1 MKLYVGTYAKYAAG
15 SLKGAWL
22 DLADYETPEAFEAAC
37 RRLHRDERDP
47 ELMFQDVEASEDWE
61 QGLYSESA
69 IPREWWALK
78 REHDAAAAEAARKPR
93 KRDADAEEQ
102 ARLCEKFLAATGWKG
117 RMADLFRKGYRFVEL
132 ADGAVYHIQKPKIET
147 RFCCGEDDRG
157 QGDDE
162 YGSLAFAERVNAEK
176 RTHDGFVAANMKP
189 VDDEI
194 AFWTAS
200 RENFRNWRDKGAF
213 LRPAYYGQE
222 NGGALDR
229 DYPATEEWRYRP
241 EAVKLPEHA
250 RFVTEDDAA
259 RIAAGWRKV
268 REQFAKRLE
277 TWWKRFGADHIQT
290 WTYWS
295 EA

>member
-22 DLADYETPEAFEAAC
+22 DLAKFENAEAFEAAC
-37 RRLHRDERDP
+37 RRLHKDEMDP
-47 ELMFQDVEASEDWE
+47 EFMFQDVETSEDWE
-61 QGLYSESA
+61 EGLYSESA

-78 REHDAAAAEAARKPR
+78 REHDAAAAEAAKAPR

-102 ARLCEKFLAATGWKG
+102 ARLFEKFIRATGWKG
-117 RMADLFRKGYRFVEL
+117 SMVEFFRKGFRFVEL

-157 QGDDE
+157 QGGDGPGTIA
-162 YGSLAFAERVNAEK
+162 YANAVNAAK
-176 RTHDGFVAANMKP
+176 RTHDGFVAANLREI
-189 VDDEI
+189 DDEI
-194 AFWTAS
+194 AFWTAG
-200 RENFRNWRDKGAF
+200 RERFRNWKDTGAF
-213 LRPAYYGQE
+213 LRPSYNGQE
-222 NGGALDR
+222 NGGALSR
-229 DYPATEEWRYRP
+229 DYPATEEWRYRR
-241 EAVKLPEHA
+241 EAVKLPPHA

-259 RIAAGWRKV
+259 RIAAGFREVRK
-268 REQFAKRLE
+268 QFVKRLE
-277 TWWKRFGADHIQT
+277 TWWKRFGADYIHT